1 MNIAKIHELAEKY
14 HNGQFRKDGKT
25 PYIFHPLKVCDYLYS
40 LGFTNKSLFEELDNH
55 DFTYYAVALMHDLL
69 EDTKVSEQEILDVSN
84 IYVGGCVK
92 KLTYSK
98 NDDNPFSK
106 FNYLKEITEC
116 GDLVFIVK
124 CLDRIANVEDFIK
137 EGNLKYAKIYFHKAD
152 ILWNEVY
159 QKRSV
164 LYNKLWDKIINLYT
178 FFHTNY
184 NKEEK

>member
-40 LGFTNKSLFEELDNH
+40 LGFTSKSLFEELDNH

-69 EDTKVSEQEILDVSN
+69 EDTKVSDQEILNISN
-84 IYVGGCVK
+84 ITIYNYVN
-92 KLTYSK
+92 KLTYK
-98 NDDNPFSK
+98 KDEDNLFSK
-106 FNYLKEITEC
+106 FAYLKEIVDSD
-116 GDLVFIVK
+116 DLVLIIK
-124 CLDRIANVEDFIK
+124 CIDRIANVEDFIK
-137 EGNLKYAKIYFHKAD
+137 DGNLKYAKIYFHKAD

-164 LYNKLWDKIINLYT
+164 LYNKLWDKIVNLYT
-178 FFHTNY
+178 FIHNAS
-184 NKEEK
+184 NKGEK